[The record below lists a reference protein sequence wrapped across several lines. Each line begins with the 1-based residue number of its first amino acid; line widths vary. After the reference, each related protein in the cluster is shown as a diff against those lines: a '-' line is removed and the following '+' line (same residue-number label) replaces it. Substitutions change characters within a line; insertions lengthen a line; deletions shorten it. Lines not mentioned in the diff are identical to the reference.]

1 MVKLHQYQSI
11 NHIVLVCV
19 HKFHSHLVVIHLMLE
34 MKPFKM
40 EWVHLRIWRAPFS
53 LSRDTHVIFILL
65 SLSLSLH
72 NACVT

>member
-53 LSRDTHVIFILL
+53 LSRHTQMLFSFFFL
-65 SLSLSLH
+65 SLSLYIMH
-72 NACVT
+72 V